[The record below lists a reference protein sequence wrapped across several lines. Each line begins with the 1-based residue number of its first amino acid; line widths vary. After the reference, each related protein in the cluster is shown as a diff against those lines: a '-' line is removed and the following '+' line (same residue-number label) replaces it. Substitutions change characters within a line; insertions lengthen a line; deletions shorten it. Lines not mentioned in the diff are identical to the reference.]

1 MKDPAS
7 DSMVQESTRKL
18 RAMFGLD
25 QPEPKE
31 KKGVDALDEL
41 IGIGLW
47 CKIGLGLNEQQRQ
60 FLSSLADNLEDKLRS
75 ANAVDAV
82 VEVLGLD
89 DRKGGGGPAYQWRQ
103 LKRSREAVR
112 RLYDVLWDN
121 PTIMASD
128 AISKVAKDMK
138 VCPDTVKN
146 AVRKSDFPGLLSMP
160 RRRRGRPSKLPKGRD

>member
-1 MKDPAS
+1 MKDAAS
-7 DSMVQESTRKL
+7 DSMIHESTRKL

-47 CKIGLGLNEQQRQ
+47 CKMGLGLNEQQRQ

-75 ANAVDAV
+75 ASAVDAV
-82 VEVLGLD
+82 VDVLGLD
-89 DRKGGGGPAYQWRQ
+89 HRKGGGGPALQWKQ
-103 LKRSREAVR
+103 LKRGREATR
-112 RLYDVLWDN
+112 RLFDVLRND

-128 AISKVAKDMK
+128 AINKVAEDMK

-146 AVRKSDFPGLLSMP
+146 AVRNSDSPGLLGLR
-160 RRRRGRPSKLPKGRD
+160 RRRRGRPSKLPKGRA